1 VFIAAIIACPVSI
14 LMMRKWLESFAYRT
28 GISWWIF
35 AMTVSISCLIAL
47 ATIGY
52 QSYKAATTNPVNT
65 LRSE

>member
-1 VFIAAIIACPVSI
+1 MS
-14 LMMRKWLESFAYRT
+14 RWLESFAYRT
-28 GISWWIF
+28 AISWWIF
-35 AMTVSISCLIAL
+35 ALTVFLSFVVAL